1 MKWVLAL
8 ALVFAVLSLSP
19 VAPAR
24 ASSDMAGS
32 DAAVDAQPGHLAPV
46 EIARRGDRDEAGDVV
61 PLDQVLA
68 NLRARYSG
76 DMLEVKGGG
85 RDGDGRPYRIKW
97 LTDEGAV
104 LYITVDSSTGEIL
117 SVQGDD

>member
-19 VAPAR
+19 DASAR

-32 DAAVDAQPGHLAPV
+32 DAAVDAQPGRLAPV